1 MKKKNSEDGAVM
13 REKKTGEILTAPNL
27 ITLVRIVGAVIL
39 IFIEP
44 MCPAF
49 FVIYTLC
56 GVSDAIDGFV
66 ARHTGTVSNFGAML
80 DSVADILF
88 YAVMLLKVFPILREI
103 LPVWVWY
110 CLGLVLAVRIAA
122 YVIAGVKYHRFAS
135 LHTYL
140 NKFTGFMVF
149 AIPYFLKTR
158 FAVYFCVSACAV
170 GFISSLEEMVL
181 HICRREYDPDSETVF
196 KK

>member
-1 MKKKNSEDGAVM
+1 MKKKETEDGIVIQ
-13 REKKTGEILTAPNL
+13 KNKSDEILTVPNL

-44 MCPAF
+44 MSPAF

-56 GVSDAIDGFV
+56 GVSDALDGFV
-66 ARHTGTVSNFGAML
+66 ARHTCMVSSVGAML

-88 YAVMLLKVFPILREI
+88 YAIMLLKIFPILREI

-110 CLGLVLAVRIAA
+110 CLGLVLAVRLAA

-140 NKFTGFMVF
+140 NKLTGFMVF
-149 AIPYFLKTR
+149 VIPYFLKAR
-158 FAVYFCVSACAV
+158 FAVYFCVSVCIV
-170 GFISSLEEMVL
+170 GFISSLEEMVI
-181 HICRREYDPDSETVF
+181 HICRREYDPDSATVF